1 MTIYAVGS
9 GAGGHNWKFRRGQR
23 KEVTGN
29 SLELLGESFVEPLDI
44 REVHD
49 RGIVT
54 GGSFGASVEV
64 SVTQGSQ
71 QVRPTIYNV
80 MTLSEAVKYIRYAN
94 HMPWLAI
101 DDVPIEVVLMLDRGE
116 ITKRG

>member
-9 GAGGHNWKFRRGQR
+9 GAGRHNWKFRRGQR

-49 RGIVT
+49 REKSPVGRLELQWR
-54 GGSFGASVEV
+54 SV
-64 SVTQGSQ
+64 
-71 QVRPTIYNV
+71 
-80 MTLSEAVKYIRYAN
+80 
-94 HMPWLAI
+94 
-101 DDVPIEVVLMLDRGE
+101 
-116 ITKRG
+116 